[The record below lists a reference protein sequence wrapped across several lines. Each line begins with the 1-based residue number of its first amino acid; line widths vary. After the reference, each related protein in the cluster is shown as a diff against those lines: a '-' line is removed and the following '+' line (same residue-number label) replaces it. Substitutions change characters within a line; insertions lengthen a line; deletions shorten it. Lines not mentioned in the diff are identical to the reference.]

1 MPGTALLALELC
13 AVLGL
18 LTVCSFAPGFFFIRR
33 FAWSPMEK
41 LCGSVGLS
49 LLLVYLAA
57 WAVYCFGPRAPVV
70 AYSLVAALSVAAA
83 IAAWR
88 DIVRL
93 RHSTPPSRALAG
105 FVFLLLWTF
114 LLLAAIRVYSG
125 ATWSTDWLEHFQRC
139 LFFLRRFPP
148 NTPIFPVYQLP
159 PRPPPL

>member
-13 AVLGL
+13 AVLL
-18 LTVCSFAPGFFFIRR
+18 LLAVCSFAPGFFFIRR

-57 WAVYCFGPRAPVV
+57 WAVYCFGPRSPAA

-93 RHSTPPSRALAG
+93 RHSAAPSRALAG

-125 ATWSTDWLEHFQRC
+125 ATCPPTGWNISTGAC
-139 LFFLRRFPP
+139 FFCTASPPTLRYFPFT
-148 NTPIFPVYQLP
+148 NSP
-159 PRPPPL
+159 PAHP